1 MIKTAMGLKINPET
15 FQEKIKAVVAKEIQL
30 ELECQIELPENDQL
44 LIFINSYSEDILTKI
59 INLIKEIIADYK
71 ITDYYSIVNIE
82 NQDIV
87 YFSSVNGSENNQDL
101 SNVIENIEDG
111 KASNT
116 FYKSANFS
124 AGFIIFILG
133 VISLTIFG
141 VTYYFT
147 RPCVLGTCTLITD
160 TEVATNNLFNQ
171 LETNNLTDSKIKE
184 LIADLV
190 QNIETLKTIPSW
202 SKEHD
207 QAQMLISSYQEKIND
222 LQLFLDAKSVATN
235 AQNMSEKL
243 PLSLDEWLRVKQ
255 FWQDAIAPL
264 NKIKSEEFNEFKTLR
279 INSYQQ
285 QLSFVNKQIEK
296 ENLAINKREN
306 AEKIVA
312 QIKEENDITNSLEAL
327 KEREKKWKSAIQEIE
342 QIPPQTEVYQEK
354 EEIIN
359 DYLQQISEVQ
369 KKITIEENALNLK
382 KNIEEKM
389 KSAQEQEKR
398 NQWTKAVNLWQEA
411 INLTDSIS
419 PDSWLKDEIEKQKN
433 EAEGKL
439 EIAQGA
445 LKKAVKR
452 EEIKTKLR
460 EICQSSEKICSYTVS
475 DSNIK
480 VYLTDEYI
488 QKITSLSVMSDLTN
502 NNEQEKQIINHINQ
516 VEKNYQYISSKY
528 QIPVEI
534 YNPQQKLIMIY
545 NSYL

>member
-1 MIKTAMGLKINPET
+1 MIKTAMGQKINPET
-15 FQEKIKAVVAKEIQL
+15 FQEKIKAVVTKEIQL
-30 ELECQIELPENDQL
+30 EFDCQIELPENDQL
-44 LIFINSYSEDILTKI
+44 LILINSYSENILTKVVD
-59 INLIKEIIADYK
+59 LIKDIIGDCK
-71 ITDYYSIVNIE
+71 ITDYYSIINIE
-82 NQDIV
+82 NRDIV
-87 YFSSVNGSENNQDL
+87 YFSSINRAENNQDL
-101 SNVIENIEDG
+101 SNVIGDE
-111 KASNT
+111 KASST

-133 VISLTIFG
+133 VISLSIFG
-141 VTYYFT
+141 IAYYFT
-147 RPCVLGTCTLITD
+147 RPCVLGTCTVITD

-171 LETNNLTDSKIKE
+171 LETNDLTDNEIKE

-190 QNIETLKTIPSW
+190 KNIDTLKTIPSW

-207 QAQMLISSYQEKIND
+207 QAEILINSYKEKIND
-222 LQLFLDAKSVATN
+222 LQLFLDAKSVASN

-264 NKIKSEEFNEFKTLR
+264 NKIKSEEFKEFKTLR
-279 INSYQQ
+279 INTYQQ
-285 QLSFVNKQIEK
+285 QLSFVNRQIEK
-296 ENLAINKREN
+296 ENLAIKKREN

-312 QIKEENDITNSLEAL
+312 QIKGENNVNDTLEAL
-327 KEREKKWKSAIQEIE
+327 REREAKWKSAIQEIE

-354 EEIIN
+354 EKIIN
-359 DYLQQISEVQ
+359 DYLRQISEVQ
-369 KKITIEENALNLK
+369 KKITVEEKALNLK
-382 KNIEEKM
+382 KNIEAKM
-389 KSAQEQEKR
+389 KSAQEQER
-398 NQWTKAVNLWQEA
+398 QNQWTKAVNLWQEV
-411 INLTDSIS
+411 INLTGTIS

-452 EEIKTKLR
+452 EEIKTKLK
-460 EICQSSEKICSYTVS
+460 EICQSSEKICSYSVS
-475 DSNIK
+475 DRNIK
-480 VYLTDEYI
+480 IYLTDEYI

-528 QIPVEI
+528 KIPVEV

>member
-1 MIKTAMGLKINPET
+1 MR
-15 FQEKIKAVVAKEIQL
+15 
-30 ELECQIELPENDQL
+30 
-44 LIFINSYSEDILTKI
+44 S
-59 INLIKEIIADYK
+59 
-71 ITDYYSIVNIE
+71 
-82 NQDIV
+82 
-87 YFSSVNGSENNQDL
+87 
-101 SNVIENIEDG
+101 
-111 KASNT
+111 
-116 FYKSANFS
+116 
-124 AGFIIFILG
+124 
-133 VISLTIFG
+133 
-141 VTYYFT
+141 
-147 RPCVLGTCTLITD
+147 
-160 TEVATNNLFNQ
+160 
-171 LETNNLTDSKIKE
+171 
-184 LIADLV
+184 
-190 QNIETLKTIPSW
+190 
-202 SKEHD
+202 
-207 QAQMLISSYQEKIND
+207 
-222 LQLFLDAKSVATN
+222 
-235 AQNMSEKL
+235 
-243 PLSLDEWLRVKQ
+243 
-255 FWQDAIAPL
+255 APL
-264 NKIKSEEFNEFKTLR
+264 NKIKSEEFKEFKTLR
-279 INSYQQ
+279 INTYQQ
-285 QLSFVNKQIEK
+285 QLSFVNRQIEK

-312 QIKEENDITNSLEAL
+312 QIKGENNITNSLEAL

-342 QIPPQTEVYQEK
+342 QIPPQTAVYQEK

-389 KSAQEQEKR
+389 KSAQEQEKQ
-398 NQWTKAVNLWQEA
+398 NQWTKAVNLWQEV
-411 INLTDSIS
+411 INLTGTIS

-460 EICQSSEKICSYTVS
+460 EICQSSERICSYTVS